1 MLIEFFFLAKS
12 NADDQMSLSLLMS
25 YASENGA
32 TYPLKIG
39 EDYTNE
45 QRNSLALYLIKNHY
59 YDYKSS
65 HCTPLPGEF
74 FKNGWSIPLESD
86 FVFT

>member
-1 MLIEFFFLAKS
+1 
-12 NADDQMSLSLLMS
+12 MSLSLLIS
-25 YASENGA
+25 YAAEHGA
-32 TYPLKIG
+32 AYPLKIG
-39 EDYTNE
+39 ADYTEE
-45 QRNSLALYLIKNHY
+45 QRNSLALYLIKSHF

-74 FKNGWSIPLESD
+74 FKNPWSIPSEND

>member
-1 MLIEFFFLAKS
+1 MILAKV
-12 NADDQMSLSLLMS
+12 NDDQLPLSLILS
-25 YASENGA
+25 YVSEHGGS
-32 TYPLKIG
+32 YPLLIG
-39 EDYTNE
+39 EDYSDE
-45 QRNSLALYLIKNHY
+45 QRNTMALYLIKNHF

-74 FKNGWSIPLESD
+74 FKNGWSLPAEND